1 MKYLLTI
8 SFLVML
14 SFTPVKKKKV
24 IFFGDSITQAGANPG
39 GYIRLM
45 DTLIQQ
51 EGKAGQYELT
61 GAGIGGNKVYDL
73 YLRMEKDV
81 LDKNPDMVVIYIGIN
96 DVWHKTSSGT
106 GTDLNKFEQFYK
118 AIIEK
123 LKARDI
129 SVILCTPTV
138 IGEKTDNS
146 NPQDGDLN
154 EYSKTIRRLARE
166 YALPLC
172 DLRQLFAEAL
182 KAFNPANAERG
193 IYTTDRVHLN
203 PSGNMLVAK
212 QLWEVIKQVQ

>member
-1 MKYLLTI
+1 M
-8 SFLVML
+8 
-14 SFTPVKKKKV
+14 TPVQKTRIV
-24 IFFGDSITQAGANPG
+24 FFGDSITQAGVERG
-39 GYIRLM
+39 GYI
-45 DTLIQQ
+45 DLIRQEVQQ
-51 EGKAGQYELT
+51 RSAGDKYELI

-123 LKARDI
+123 LKARNI
-129 SVILCTPTV
+129 KVILCTPTV

-154 EYSKTIRRLARE
+154 EYSKTIRRLAKE

-172 DLRQLFAEAL
+172 DLRQFFAEAL